1 MTLKIKLTIG
11 FIVVSLLIGV
21 SSYFST
27 QLIEKSLESQF
38 IASDKVLTLELLH
51 KVDEYIQSRIIA
63 FEEYSSRVFLREALL
78 ESNREFEKS
87 SDMQDYIALR
97 QREWASAANA
107 EATPL
112 MQNLLRNRLSVEL
125 TNKRN
130 FYNKKYGFNMI
141 NEIFVTNKYGA
152 DIALTNRI
160 PDYRHDDELWWQS
173 ARRDG
178 LYIKDIERH
187 ESSDGYAVPI
197 AFKIVDARGNFLG
210 VLKVSLNLEGVVRIL
225 NTINQ
230 HEFYNKHTATKLYLT
245 TKDGKL
251 IYSSNKN
258 EKLMSKVSCLIPES
272 GDLTHKS
279 GQVDVYDSIIP
290 GKDRKDDLL
299 IVHAHS
305 TGYGDYKGL
314 GWILTVEHKA
324 QEAFRPFTDL
334 TNRILAVSLAVTI
347 LVVVIGVA
355 ISSKVTSS
363 VRKLRDAAVS
373 IGRGDLDTVVDIK
386 SHDEIGQLAKEFQL
400 MASNLK
406 STTVRLDEFAREVAE
421 RKQSDEMLR
430 QSRQDW
436 MDTFNTITDTIT
448 IHDKNYN
455 IIRANKAAVK
465 TLNLPNSLMNVKA
478 KCYQH
483 YHGTN
488 EPPGNCPSCVCLR
501 TGKPA
506 VSEVF
511 EPHLNSHVEIRAIP
525 RFNMNNQLIGL
536 IHVVRD
542 ISDRKKKEELIQT
555 QLERLNALRTIDKAI
570 IGSMDLRISLDI
582 FLDQVVTQLKID
594 AATVLLFN
602 KHSQVLEYAVSKGF
616 RTCALKHTK
625 LRVGDSNAGKAARE
639 QRIVTIP
646 DIRDGMHG
654 FTNSAKFAS
663 EDFVTY
669 IAVPLIAK
677 GQVKGVLELF
687 HRSPLNTSADW
698 MEFLEAIADQGAIAT
713 DNATLFNDLQR
724 SNVELTLA
732 YDTTIEGWSRA
743 MDLRDRETE
752 GHSQRVSEMT
762 LRIAR
767 EMGVREENI
776 VHMRRGALLHDIGKI
791 GVPDSILLKRGPLSD
806 GEWDIMKKHPEYAY
820 NMLRPIEYLRP
831 AIDIPYSHHEM
842 WDGSGY
848 PGRLKGEDI
857 PLAARIFALVDVWDA
872 LNSDRPYRPRWPE
885 EKIKDHILSLSG
897 THFDPRV
904 VEAFLNI
911 QEKDNELY
919 DRQHTLT

>member
-11 FIVVSLLIGV
+11 FIIVSLLIWV
-21 SSYFST
+21 SSYFSIH
-27 QLIEKSLESQF
+27 LIKKSLESQF

-63 FEEYSSRVFLREALL
+63 FEEYSTRTFLREALM
-78 ESNREFEKS
+78 ESNRDFEKLS
-87 SDMQDYIALR
+87 NMQDYITLSD
-97 QREWASAANA
+97 REWASAANA
-107 EATPL
+107 QATPL
-112 MQNLLRNRLSVEL
+112 MQNLLRSRLSVEL

-160 PDYRHDDELWWQS
+160 PGYRHDDELWWQS
-173 ARRDG
+173 AKRDG
-178 LYIKDIERH
+178 LYIKDIEGH
-187 ESSDGYAVPI
+187 EGPDGYAVPI
-197 AFKIVDARGNFLG
+197 AFKIVDARGNFIG
-210 VLKVSLNLEGVVRIL
+210 VLKVSLNLEGVIRIL
-225 NTINQ
+225 NTINR
-230 HEFYNKHTATKLYLT
+230 HEFYKKHTATKLFLT

-251 IYSSNKN
+251 IYSSHKG
-258 EKLMSKVSCLIPES
+258 EKLMSEISCLIPES
-272 GDLTHKS
+272 GDLTH
-279 GQVDVYDSIIP
+279 GQGHVDVHGSIIP
-290 GKDRKDDLL
+290 GKDGKDDLL

-305 TGYGDYKGL
+305 AGYGDYRGL
-314 GWILTVEHKA
+314 GWILTIEHKA
-324 QEAFRPFTDL
+324 EEVFGPFADL
-334 TNRILAVSLAVTI
+334 TNRILAVSLTVAI
-347 LVVVIGVA
+347 LVVVIGIA
-355 ISSKVTSS
+355 ISSTVSGS

-373 IGRGDLDTVVDIK
+373 IGKGDLDTIVDIK
-386 SHDEIGQLAKEFQL
+386 SNDEIGQLAKEFQQ
-400 MASNLK
+400 MANNLK
-406 STTVRLDEFAREVAE
+406 STTVRLDEFAREVAD
-421 RKQSDEMLR
+421 RKQTEEMLR

-436 MDTFNTITDTIT
+436 KDTFNTITDTIT
-448 IHDKNYN
+448 VHDKNYN
-455 IIRANKAAVK
+455 IIRANKAAEK
-465 TLNLPNSLMNVKA
+465 TLNLPGSLMNKKI

-483 YHGTN
+483 YHGTDA
-488 EPPGNCPSCVCLR
+488 PPGNCPSCLCLQ

-525 RFNMNNQLIGL
+525 RFDTNNRLIGL

-555 QLERLNALRTIDKAI
+555 QIERLNALRTIDKAI
-570 IGSMDLRISLDI
+570 IGSMDLRISLEI
-582 FLDQVVTQLKID
+582 FLDQVVTQMKID

-602 KHSQVLEYAVSKGF
+602 KHTQVLEYAVSKGF
-616 RTCALKHTK
+616 RTSALKHTK
-625 LRVGDSNAGKAARE
+625 LRIGNSNAGKAARE

-646 DIRDGMHG
+646 DIRDGIHG
-654 FTNSAKFAS
+654 FENSAQFAS

-687 HRSPLNTSADW
+687 HRSPLNVSADW
-698 MEFLEAIADQGAIAT
+698 MGFLEAIADQGAIAT
-713 DNATLFNDLQR
+713 DNAALFNDLQR
-724 SNVELTLA
+724 SNAELTLA

-743 MDLRDRETE
+743 MDLRDKETE

-806 GEWDIMKKHPEYAY
+806 EEWDIMKKHPEYAY
-820 NMLRPIEYLRP
+820 NMLHPIEYLRP
-831 AIDIPYSHHEM
+831 AIDIPYSHHEK
-842 WDGSGY
+842 WDGTGY

-885 EKIKDHILSLSG
+885 EKIKDHVLSLSG

-904 VEAFLNI
+904 VEAFLNT
-911 QEKDNELY
+911 QVNDNELY
-919 DRQHTLT
+919 NRQHTLT